1 MVEDRDSK
9 WEMKDW
15 PWRMMWTWG
24 VWAGWKAGT
33 AASELF
39 EIFKETWWSLSVGRE
54 DWEVSDSRDVLGPT
68 VFSAERGTQSYRKVD
83 LRVKKTIQLKG
94 GWWSD
99 IEKVV
104 QKAECFDKGIIF
116 LCCFCI
122 QRWGGLQ
129 NEPFQEMPKNAQNS
143 EQNFEGAGSVGF
155 SQPSVEIWLLCL
167 LVESS
172 EEGYSLILSVQL
184 THQWTFESHPSQVCI
199 LLGLN
204 TVIFKQ
210 NLMTA
215 VG

>member
-33 AASELF
+33 AVSELF

-68 VFSAERGTQSYRKVD
+68 VFSAERGTQSYRKVN

-104 QKAECFDKGIIF
+104 QNGSMLVFGWEGSSRVLWQGNNIFVLLLHPTVRWTAKWAFPRNAKERPEFWAELWRCW
-116 LCCFCI
+116 FC
-122 QRWGGLQ
+122 RL
-129 NEPFQEMPKNAQNS
+129 
-143 EQNFEGAGSVGF
+143 
-155 SQPSVEIWLLCL
+155 
-167 LVESS
+167 
-172 EEGYSLILSVQL
+172 
-184 THQWTFESHPSQVCI
+184 
-199 LLGLN
+199 
-204 TVIFKQ
+204 
-210 NLMTA
+210 
-215 VG
+215 